1 MAGLD
6 NVRVLVAGAGLAGLA
21 AARALEDRNAD
32 VTVAEARDRV
42 GGRVW
47 TIRDGFRQRQHA
59 EAGADLIEGEQE
71 STLELA
77 RSLGLHP
84 VRILRTGFGYYGPDR
99 RGRLSMQRLEGAMRE
114 MTAPLASPMHDYHLG
129 EERWDS
135 AIARRLA
142 RQSVAGWLDR
152 TNAPAWIRARMRGLR
167 GLFLADPEDL
177 SLLSLVDFFATVGNP
192 GEGQMFR
199 IREGNDRLATEL
211 AKRLRRR
218 PLMRTVCRGVRQR
231 PGRLAVS
238 LDSASGLASKDV
250 DYVVVA
256 LPGANVRDVTFA
268 PGLPDQQREAYGR
281 LRIGAATRVL
291 VQVASRFW
299 KQSGRPRAF
308 GTDQATGAVWDGN
321 EQQPGPAAVLSFLA
335 GGNASRE
342 LQDIV
347 RDEGMTNVLRRVDW
361 FRRRGA
367 RTPRVLASRTV
378 VWENDPWSRGG
389 YAVFDTGF
397 DPALRDWLARP
408 SGRVVFA
415 GEHTSHRWQGYINGA
430 IESGERAAA
439 EVAALHD
446 ERRA

>member
-1 MAGLD
+1 MPGLD
-6 NVRVLVAGAGLAGLA
+6 NVRVIVAGAGLAGLA
-21 AARALEDRNAD
+21 AARALEERNAD
-32 VTVAEARDRV
+32 VTVVEARDRV

-71 STLELA
+71 STLTLA

-84 VRILRTGFGYYGPDR
+84 VRILRSGFGYYGPDK
-99 RGRLSMQRLEGAMRE
+99 RGRLTVQRLESAMRE
-114 MTAPLASPMHDYHLG
+114 MKAPLEAAMHDYELA

-142 RQSVAGWLDR
+142 RQSVADWLER
-152 TNAPAWIRARMRGLR
+152 ANAPAWIRARMRGLR
-167 GLFLADPEDL
+167 GLFLADPEEL

-192 GEGQMFR
+192 GEGEMFR
-199 IREGNDRLATEL
+199 IKEGNDRLASEL

-218 PLMRTVCRGVRQR
+218 PLMRTVFRGVRHR
-231 PGRLAVS
+231 AGRAAVS
-238 LDSASGLASKDV
+238 LESASGLGTQDV

-256 LPGANVRDVTFA
+256 VPPANVRDVTFD
-268 PGLPDQQREAYGR
+268 PELPEPQREAFGR
-281 LRIGAATRVL
+281 LHTGAATRLL
-291 VQVASRFW
+291 VQVSSRFW
-299 KQSGRPRAF
+299 KQPGRPRAF

-321 EQQPGPAAVLSFLA
+321 EQQPGPPAILSFLA
-335 GGNASRE
+335 GGHASRE

-347 RDEGMTNVLRRVDW
+347 RDEGLTNVLRRADW
-361 FRRRGA
+361 LRRRSA
-367 RTPRVLASRTV
+367 KPARVLASRTV

-408 SGRVVFA
+408 SGRVTFA

-430 IESGERAAA
+430 IDSGRRAAA

-446 ERRA
+446 ERGA